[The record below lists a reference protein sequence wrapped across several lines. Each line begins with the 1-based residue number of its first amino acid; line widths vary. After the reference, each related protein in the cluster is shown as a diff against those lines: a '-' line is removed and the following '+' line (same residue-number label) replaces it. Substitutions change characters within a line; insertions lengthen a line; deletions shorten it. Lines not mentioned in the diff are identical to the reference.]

1 MIRRLAVVFWWVGA
15 IALASAVSVAAY
27 HQIKVSECKPIIA
40 EATELEKRDQAAF
53 DNAVALAKAKGKA
66 EGKDPNAPLA
76 GALAALEG
84 AGSAAALPRR
94 AGLDEELAACNG
106 ANKSEQILAAIV
118 LAVFSLLALVVAY
131 VLGGSFFTPP
141 KAR

>member
-15 IALASAVSVAAY
+15 IALVLAVSIAVY
-27 HQIKVSECKPIIA
+27 HQFRLHGCKPILA
-40 EATELEKRDQAAF
+40 EAAELEKQEQVAF
-53 DNAVALAKAKGKA
+53 DKAVAMAKAEAKA
-66 EGKDPNAPLA
+66 AGKDPNGPLA

-84 AGSAAALPRR
+84 AGSVTALPRR
-94 AGLDEELAACNG
+94 TGLDQDLAACNG

-118 LAVFSLLALVVAY
+118 LAVLSLLALIVAY